1 MIIVSGG
8 LLSKE
13 AVPLI
18 IPLMISN
25 RTKVFTINSLRTE
38 SDFLRVFVNNLVN
51 LRFYMTTLDLNF
63 GSGDLCTKS
72 LTIENSAN
80 TELYLKIQDNLWR

>member
-38 SDFLRVFVNNLVN
+38 SDFLRVYVNNLVN

-63 GSGDLCTKS
+63 GSGDL
-72 LTIENSAN
+72 
-80 TELYLKIQDNLWR
+80 

>member
-38 SDFLRVFVNNLVN
+38 SHFLRVFVNNLVN

-63 GSGDLCTKS
+63 GSGDL
-72 LTIENSAN
+72 
-80 TELYLKIQDNLWR
+80 

>member
-38 SDFLRVFVNNLVN
+38 SDFRRVFVNNLVN

-63 GSGDLCTKS
+63 GSGDLWTIMCTKPIFLDGS
-72 LTIENSAN
+72 
-80 TELYLKIQDNLWR
+80 ELIY

>member
-1 MIIVSGG
+1 
-8 LLSKE
+8 
-13 AVPLI
+13 
-18 IPLMISN
+18 MISN

-63 GSGDLCTKS
+63 GSGDLCNIYIIHN
-72 LTIENSAN
+72 LTIFS
-80 TELYLKIQDNLWR
+80 DNLHWIYTLICLVWWDRLIAGDCQ

>member
-25 RTKVFTINSLRTE
+25 RTEVFTINSLRTE

-63 GSGDLCTKS
+63 GSGDLCGPI
-72 LTIENSAN
+72 LTYKPIE
-80 TELYLKIQDNLWR
+80 IQISK

>member
-63 GSGDLCTKS
+63 GSGDLWY
-72 LTIENSAN
+72 SAPFAYLVVY
-80 TELYLKIQDNLWR
+80 EL

>member
-1 MIIVSGG
+1 MPYNMIIVSGG

-18 IPLMISN
+18 VPLMISN

-38 SDFLRVFVNNLVN
+38 SDFLC
-51 LRFYMTTLDLNF
+51 
-63 GSGDLCTKS
+63 LCEQ
-72 LTIENSAN
+72 LG
-80 TELYLKIQDNLWR
+80 QP

>member
-63 GSGDLCTKS
+63 GSGDL
-72 LTIENSAN
+72 
-80 TELYLKIQDNLWR
+80 

>member
-63 GSGDLCTKS
+63 GSGDLCT
-72 LTIENSAN
+72 N
-80 TELYLKIQDNLWR
+80 